1 MPPLHAPDQSMQGAS
16 IVREAELS
24 STGPQVSETNQLTSR
39 WEPDTLDGD
48 ARYTDPYAAWLA
60 ELHSERDPATES
72 AARRAS
78 GRFARN
84 RSPKAPWETI
94 RVTLSPDS
102 R

>member
-1 MPPLHAPDQSMQGAS
+1 MQPLHATDQSMQAAS
-16 IVREAELS
+16 IVRDAELS
-24 STGPQVSETNQLTSR
+24 SSGPQVSETNKRTSR
-39 WEPDTLDGD
+39 WEPDTLD
-48 ARYTDPYAAWLA
+48 AHTRYTDPYAAWLA

-72 AARRAS
+72 AARTAT